1 MLSISSSIA
10 NIDLFKRETDSNGN
24 WDWDTGIF
32 VGRPF
37 KVSYT
42 SSSILMADA
51 WKERANGVPQGCF
64 LLAYYDCDPEKPE
77 IQEALLLR
85 VIEPAELPT
94 DKDMVSSMV
103 EYYKDHI
110 RTGNTQQSQLDE
122 YSRYEF
128 GFSGLRCSIL
138 GSFYLDSERKL
149 RFGADVE
156 NFYAAHNYSVIKPSN
171 EILGLIANYRENGVP
186 GGNGDIRIGSVRYS
200 SSQRFNQ
207 AIGDIPVYIQAKD
220 FAGKR
225 TALFGMTRTGKSNS
239 IKKIIQAN
247 EQMSGLAR
255 HQLDSQNED
264 PKDILEQFIGEA
276 PKYPIGQIIFDINGE
291 YANANLQDEGTAIF
305 DIYKDKTERYS
316 IVEKEGFKVM
326 KVNFYN
332 EIEAG
337 FELIKSYPLIS
348 DDKNRFMM
356 AFKSVDLSK
365 PEESHPDYHSSRNRY
380 NKRVSVYKC
389 ILFSA
394 GFNVP
399 QGETIKLH
407 VNKELLKIIRVA
419 KPRQE
424 SAKDSEAKF
433 YSESEMQGEIDLRLA
448 RDWWLKF
455 CEIYREYKNPPR
467 KSKFDNKNNSENRE
481 EMPSELLKDFLD
493 KYKEDKGHDYID
505 EDLKTLLSILFKK
518 NLDDNIGHNG
528 YKVLTPIKPQHTEK
542 SKTSFENDILQY
554 LRQGKIVIADLS
566 SGDEE
571 LQRMYSERITRHIF
585 RDSMERFT
593 QAKPNNFIQFYFE
606 EAHNLFPKKDDKD
619 LSQIYNRLAKEGA
632 KLNLGLVYATQ
643 EVSSIS
649 SNILKATQNWFISHL
664 NNEDEIR
671 ELRKYYDFS
680 DFSDSLIRFS
690 QNTDKGFVRVKTYSN
705 SFVVPVQVD
714 KFGR

>member
-10 NIDLFKRETDSNGN
+10 NINLFKRKIEHDEN
-24 WDWDTGIF
+24 WSWDTGIF

-64 LLAYYDCDPEKPE
+64 LLAYYDCDPGKDNL
-77 IQEALLLR
+77 QEALLLR

-94 DKDMVSSMV
+94 DKDIVSSMV
-103 EYYKDHI
+103 DYYKDHI
-110 RTGNTQQSQLDE
+110 RTGNNKQSQLDE

-138 GSFYLDSERKL
+138 GSFYLDAKKNL

-171 EILGLIANYRENGVP
+171 EILGLIANYRENSVP
-186 GGNGDIRIGSVRYS
+186 GGNGDIRIGSIRYS
-200 SSQRFNQ
+200 SSQRFNND
-207 AIGDIPVYIQAKD
+207 IGDIPVYIQAKD

-247 EQMSGLAR
+247 EQMSKLAQY
-255 HQLDSQNED
+255 QLDKQNES
-264 PKDILEQFIGEA
+264 PEEILKQFVGDA

-305 DIYKDKTERYS
+305 DIYQAKTDRYS
-316 IVEKEGFKVM
+316 IVEKDGFKVM

-337 FELIKSYPLIS
+337 FELIKSYPLIA
-348 DDKNRFMM
+348 DDTSKYMVN
-356 AFKSVDLSK
+356 FKSVMLGK
-365 PEESHPDYHSSRNRY
+365 PYNYDSDRSAKTRY
-380 NKRVSVYKC
+380 DRRLSVYKC
-389 ILFSA
+389 ILKAA
-394 GFNVP
+394 GFKCSENEKV
-399 QGETIKLH
+399 TFS
-407 VNKELLKIIRVA
+407 VNKELLEEMDIPDVTSQSLKAGISLDLATEWWTSLWDSYDSSVA
-419 KPRQE
+419 CNDYKQKKRKE
-424 SAKDSEAKF
+424 WADDE
-433 YSESEMQGEIDLRLA
+433 
-448 RDWWLKF
+448 LKALLV
-455 CEIYREYKNPPR
+455 ILTR
-467 KSKFDNKNNSENRE
+467 KSS
-481 EMPSELLKDFLD
+481 S
-493 KYKEDKGHDYID
+493 GGSID
-505 EDLKTLLSILFKK
+505 RTGYL
-518 NLDDNIGHNG
+518 NLR
-528 YKVLTPIKPQHTEK
+528 PIVAQHTDK
-542 SKTSFENDILQY
+542 SQTPFEDDILQA

-571 LQRMYSERITRHIF
+571 LQRMYSERITRRIF
-585 RDSMERFT
+585 RDSMNRFT
-593 QAKPNNFIQFYFE
+593 NAQPNNFIQFYFE
-606 EAHNLFPKKDDKD
+606 EAHNLFPKKDDKN

-664 NNEDEIR
+664 NNEDEIK

-705 SFVVPVQVD
+705 SFVVPVQID
-714 KFGR
+714 KFGK